1 MTTFTTLFSSPDNS
15 TDAMFDSDREPIGS
29 AIPAAL
35 LPAEEAP
42 LVPVNLHAVGYEKAE
57 QHRGNAQAL
66 DNLLNRVLRGYLVD
80 ERNDDSRRQQH
91 EQRVSA
97 QLLGLDKQA
106 ETARTE
112 IRKINGTQLPA
123 LRDAIGQLDEEML
136 QIRRDEA
143 AGLRGPNHLD
153 RVKLRFYGGLAG
165 FLTLFVF
172 LFYVSAFYSA
182 FYRDLAG
189 ELQTAGPDRQAG
201 VLSAIFARSAFS
213 VLDFHWCGPLLLFA
227 FGGLLHVLSDDK
239 SPAGRQKLVALLGA
253 IAGTDG
259 LIAYFVEAKNHEVKV
274 LMGLAEAGDH
284 AWWTSPVFWIVI
296 AMGFV
301 AAIVWSALLHAW
313 MQEVSKKD
321 VGRITALEIH
331 HRQEKQW
338 TLKGQ
343 INALTASLSDLEGQ
357 LVRIELDVKS
367 LQARR
372 QSVVFSPSELEK
384 YVTDFYDGWLTYVN
398 NRMGTDAPLREACDT
413 VIKAFYARHLAS
425 DTATVEQPLV
435 HSLFS

>member
-1 MTTFTTLFSSPDNS
+1 MTTFATLFSSPANS
-15 TDAMFDSDREPIGS
+15 TSSTIDTDSNGM
-29 AIPAAL
+29 PATL
-35 LPAEEAP
+35 LPADELP
-42 LVPVNLHAVGYEKAE
+42 LAPVNLHAVGYEKAE

-91 EQRVSA
+91 EQRVGA
-97 QLLGLDKQA
+97 QLLELEKQA
-106 ETARTE
+106 ETARTD

-123 LRDAIGQLDEEML
+123 LRDAIEQLNEEIL

-143 AGLRGPNHLD
+143 AGLRDPNHLD
-153 RVKLRFYGGLAG
+153 RVKLRLYGGLVG
-165 FLTLFVF
+165 FLTLFMF

-201 VLSAIFARSAFS
+201 VLSAIFAKAAFS
-213 VLDFHWCGPLLLFA
+213 VIDFHWCGPMLLFA
-227 FGGLLHVLSDDK
+227 FGGLLHVLVDYK
-239 SPAGRQKLVALLGA
+239 TLIGRLLLVALLGA

-284 AWWTSPVFWIVI
+284 AWWASPVFWLVI
-296 AMGFV
+296 ALGFV
-301 AAIVWSALLHAW
+301 AALVWSALLHAW

-321 VGRITALEIH
+321 VGRITALDIQ

-343 INALTASLSDLEGQ
+343 INELTASLADLEGQ
-357 LVRIELDVKS
+357 LARIELEVKS

-398 NRMGTDAPLREACDT
+398 NRMGNDAPLRDACDA
-413 VIKAFYARHLAS
+413 VIKSFYARHLSSEPA
-425 DTATVEQPLV
+425 AEQLPV

>member
-1 MTTFTTLFSSPDNS
+1 MTTFTNLFSSTADNAS
-15 TDAMFDSDREPIGS
+15 VHSNTGKELIERTTPT
-29 AIPAAL
+29 AL
-35 LPAEEAP
+35 LPADDVLLA
-42 LVPVNLHAVGYEKAE
+42 PVNLYAVGYQKAE
-57 QHRGNAQAL
+57 QHRGNAHAL

-80 ERNDDSRRQQH
+80 ERNDDDRRQQQ
-91 EQRVSA
+91 EQRVSN
-97 QLLGLDKQA
+97 QLLELEKQA

-123 LRDAIGQLDEEML
+123 LRDAIEQLDDEML

-143 AGLRGPNHLD
+143 AGLRDPNHLD
-153 RVKLRFYGGLAG
+153 QFKLRLYGGLVG
-165 FLTLFVF
+165 LLTLFVF

-189 ELQTAGPDRQAG
+189 ELQTAGPDKQTG
-201 VLSAIFARSAFS
+201 VLSAIFAKTAFS

-227 FGGLLHVLSDDK
+227 FGGLLHVLVDNKTPS
-239 SPAGRQKLVALLGA
+239 GRLMLAAMLGV

-259 LIAYFVEAKNHEVKV
+259 LIAYFVESKNHEVKV

-284 AWWTSPVFWIVI
+284 AWWASPVFWLVI

-301 AAIVWSALLHAW
+301 AALVWSALLHTW
-313 MQEVSKKD
+313 MQEISKKD
-321 VGRITALEIH
+321 VGRITALEIQ

-338 TLKGQ
+338 TLKGH
-343 INALTASLSDLEGQ
+343 INALTTSLADLEGQ
-357 LVRIELDVKS
+357 LVRIELDIKA

-398 NRMGTDAPLREACDT
+398 NRMGNDAPLREACAAI
-413 VIKAFYARHLAS
+413 IKVFYARHLAS
-425 DTATVEQPLV
+425 DTAVQQPV
-435 HSLFS
+435 HSLLT